1 MDLIYYQ
8 QENKSEKV
16 DQKKNAPKARIN
28 NNDLFNPHHRSPPSS
43 SFSFS

>member
-16 DQKKNAPKARIN
+16 DQKNAPKARIN
-28 NNDLFNPHHRSPPSS
+28 NNNLFNPHHRSPPSS